1 MPRLE
6 RASFL
11 WVSTL
16 APVRFDTLPVVVNFK
31 YFLHIFFFLLLFG
44 LYPRLGVT

>member
-11 WVSTL
+11 WVFTL
-16 APVRFDTLPVVVNFK
+16 APIRFDILPVLVNFK

-44 LYPRLGVT
+44 LDPRLDVT